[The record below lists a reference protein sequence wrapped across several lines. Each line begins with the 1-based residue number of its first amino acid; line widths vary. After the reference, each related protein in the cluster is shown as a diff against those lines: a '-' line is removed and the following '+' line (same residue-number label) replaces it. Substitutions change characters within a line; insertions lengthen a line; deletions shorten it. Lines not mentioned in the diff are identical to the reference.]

1 LENRGDFVRG
11 GVGVV
16 IVMVED
22 GPTVQRA
29 TRRCCRGLKR
39 IAACFQVEIFL
50 SLVSSYLSVGPRAL
64 QGRIERRKVKL
75 AEA

>member
-22 GPTVQRA
+22 GTHRPAGDEKV
-29 TRRCCRGLKR
+29 
-39 IAACFQVEIFL
+39 L
-50 SLVSSYLSVGPRAL
+50 SRS
-64 QGRIERRKVKL
+64 
-75 AEA
+75 